1 MIKMFDMFNQ
11 QEDSDSQEN
20 QESEHNSD
28 FNAPSGNTFVLS
40 IGGSLLVKAKPDS
53 EMIQKI
59 SEAISELHSAGK
71 RIVIVV
77 GGGKT
82 ARNYVEAMNVSN
94 NFEKD
99 LMGIQVTRANAF
111 LLASQIPECHKEI
124 LTEIPKVKE
133 ILDSGK
139 IPVFGGLMPFFTT
152 DAVGALLAE
161 FLEANFVNITNV
173 DGIYNANPKDYP
185 DAKRYDEISY
195 SSLIDL
201 ISSSGSEPGQNVVLD
216 LACCMILKRSLI
228 PAVVLDGN
236 DIENLKNY
244 INGYS
249 FIGTTIKENAS
260 EEMRNEEVEEL
271 MEKPKRKPKKKR
283 KIKVHKDDKEFS
295 ADDVDYLKL

>member
-1 MIKMFDMFNQ
+1 MFDMFNQ

-20 QESEHNSD
+20 QESEYNS
-28 FNAPSGNTFVLS
+28 NSNVSSGDTFVLS

-71 RIVIVV
+71 KIVLVV

-82 ARNYVEAMNVSN
+82 ARNYVEAMVGSN

-99 LMGIQVTRANAF
+99 LMGIELTRANAF
-111 LLASQIPECHKEI
+111 LLASQISECHKEV
-124 LTEIPKVKE
+124 LTEIPKAKE

-139 IPVFGGLMPFFTT
+139 IPVFGGLMPLFTT

-161 FLEANFVNITNV
+161 FLEATFVNLTNV
-173 DGIYNANPKDYP
+173 DGVYNVDPKDYP
-185 DAKRYDEISY
+185 DAKRYDELSY

-216 LACCMILKRSLI
+216 LACCMILKRSNI
-228 PAVVLDGN
+228 PAVVLDGTN
-236 DIENLKNY
+236 IENLKNY
-244 INGYS
+244 VNGYS
-249 FIGTTIKENAS
+249 FVGTTIKENAA
-260 EEMRNEEVEEL
+260 EEIPNEEVEEL
-271 MEKPKRKPKKKR
+271 MEKPKRKTAKKKR
-283 KIKVHKDDKEFS
+283 KIKVHKNDKEFS
-295 ADDVDYLKL
+295 EDDVDSLKL